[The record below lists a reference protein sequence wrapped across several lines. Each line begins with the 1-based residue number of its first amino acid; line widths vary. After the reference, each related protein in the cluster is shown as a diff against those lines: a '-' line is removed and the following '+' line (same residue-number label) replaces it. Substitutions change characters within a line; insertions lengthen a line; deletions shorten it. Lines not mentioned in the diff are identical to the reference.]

1 MSEQKKT
8 HDQTDEISLMVRNHM
23 KKKKQEK
30 YDSMTDAEKSNN
42 DFKEMADKISKQLGA
57 RNPFKGDYI
66 NTDNINTNKT
76 ELKEFTSSNITSTSK
91 DEKTDEISLMVRNHM
106 KKKKQE
112 KYDSMTDAEKS
123 NNDFKEMA
131 DKISKQLGA
140 RNPFKGDYIN
150 TDNINT
156 NKTELKEFTSSNI
169 TSTSKGKI
177 QEKIQHN
184 TADYKFDK
192 KEAQQFADALKS
204 NDPKKIEELIKH
216 VDSKK
221 GINQI
226 PDYKF
231 DKKEAQQFA
240 DALKSNDPKKIEELI
255 KHVDS
260 KKGINQIPD
269 YKFDKKEAQQFAD
282 ALKSKDISKIPNTIS
297 KEESKEFLE
306 KVGTEKPSL
315 NKLLAQSGQQLDMET
330 LNNAMEI
337 SNIQQ
342 NKSSQER

>member
-8 HDQTDEISLMVRNHM
+8 HDQ
-23 KKKKQEK
+23 
-30 YDSMTDAEKSNN
+30 
-42 DFKEMADKISKQLGA
+42 
-57 RNPFKGDYI
+57 
-66 NTDNINTNKT
+66 
-76 ELKEFTSSNITSTSK
+76 
-91 DEKTDEISLMVRNHM
+91 TDEISLMVRNHM

-240 DALKSNDPKKIEELI
+240 DALKS
-255 KHVDS
+255 
-260 KKGINQIPD
+260 
-269 YKFDKKEAQQFAD
+269 
-282 ALKSKDISKIPNTIS
+282 KDISKIPNTIS